1 MSSLCVTYITEI
13 GVADGLLSM
22 VCSLQNGCQCFRD
35 CVPRE
40 TCFHQWRTDLLLDIW
55 NVPFTCRGLLIKK
68 LGELKSRRFL
78 NGTISFVLLE
88 VLDKKR
94 KEERMVGLKN
104 STIDVLTVPYVR
116 KLLIF
121 TVICWTANYMIYY
134 GLQMNVYNLSG
145 NEFINFFLLSLME
158 TPGNLL
164 SWFIMERYGRRFTNT
179 AGFTLAALVCY
190 SCMIEYSYI
199 DVTSSIL
206 GKIFASGIYAAAYQ
220 YSSELFPTVIRS
232 SGMGMSNTVGLLATL
247 YTPYIVYLSSFNKN
261 ILYITIA
268 FCSFVTSVL
277 ISLLPETLK
286 LATNNI

>member
-1 MSSLCVTYITEI
+1 MCLLPAVAYLSRNWVNLSLVVSST
-13 GVADGLLSM
+13 
-22 VCSLQNGCQCFRD
+22 
-35 CVPRE
+35 
-40 TCFHQWRTDLLLDIW
+40 
-55 NVPFTCRGLLIKK
+55 VPFLLFCWRFIPESPRWLVSRGKCHEAVVVMNEIAERNGKSVDPNELLAK
-68 LGELKSRRFL
+68 LQ
-78 NGTISFVLLE
+78 